1 LSLSCGVSYNTYAG
15 YKSHIYRNHFD
26 QLRVSNDKINV
37 VEPAYVNNILPFGSI
52 NDTNDFNTTNEEEDH
67 IGPINLFDS
76 IFNQNDDS
84 ISILDIKKSF
94 ALFMLQLREEY
105 LVPNTTINSIST
117 YIVTLLH
124 HLQSL
129 FEQQIMRNDFNATGN
144 NLSSK
149 PTSDSTKAYLDIDTA
164 KKTINELCYAVE
176 TVSRNEY
183 QFQQFCEEHFFYRP
197 PKEITLSNPGETK
210 QVAYYVPIDETI
222 KSILDN
228 DHVIDQILD
237 NIKYQQEKVFIDED
251 LMFSFRHGHFG
262 NRIDDNSLL
271 IQLYIDDIGLTN
283 PIDCKKHNHKMCMV
297 YFSLENIPNEHC
309 SQLEHIHLV
318 GICTSGILKDD
329 IKAKRFFDP
338 IIGNLNY
345 LQQHGL
351 IINGRSIMFSF
362 STMVADNLGAHQ
374 IGGFQSSFSSGHI
387 CRRCFIEH
395 SDLRLPMTQTRP
407 DIRTSTY
414 HDALI
419 VQINSNFNKSPIMGV
434 VRQSPIYNLDGF
446 HPIMSLPADL
456 MHDYLEGV
464 CPRVMMGLL
473 KEASSMRLL
482 TYSKIQERMEQFIY
496 GHFDSRDKPPAIL
509 IKHLQKNKIT
519 AS

>member
-1 LSLSCGVSYNTYAG
+1 MSLFVCPLCFNDRKFKTFLKFFRHITLFHQSESKFQITCNLSLSCGVSYNTYAG
-15 YKSHIYRNHFD
+15 YKSHIYRHHFD
-26 QLRVSNDKINV
+26 QLHVSDDKIDV
-37 VEPAYVNNILPFGSI
+37 FEPSYVNNILPLDPN
-52 NDTNDFNTTNEEEDH
+52 NDTDDFNTTNEEEDH
-67 IGPINLFDS
+67 IDPINLFDS
-76 IFNQNDDS
+76 IFNHNDDS

-105 LVPNTTINSIST
+105 LVPKTTINSIST

-129 FEQQIMRNDFNATGN
+129 FEQQIIHNDFNATGN
-144 NLSSK
+144 NSSSK
-149 PTSDSTKAYLDIDTA
+149 PTSE
-164 KKTINELCYAVE
+164 TI
-176 TVSRNEY
+176 
-183 QFQQFCEEHFFYRP
+183 
-197 PKEITLSNPGETK
+197 LSNPGETK
-210 QVAYYVPIDETI
+210 QVAYHVPIDETI
-222 KSILDN
+222 KSILHN
-228 DHVIDQILD
+228 DHVIDQILN
-237 NIKYQQEKVFIDED
+237 NIKQQQEKVFIDED
-251 LMFSFRHGHFG
+251 RMFSFRHGHFG
-262 NRIDDNSLL
+262 NRIDDDSLL
-271 IQLYIDDIGLTN
+271 IQLYMDDIGLTN
-283 PIDCKKHNHKMCMV
+283 PIVCKKDRHKMCMV
-297 YFSLENIPNEHC
+297 YFFLEDIPNEHR

-318 GICTSGILKDD
+318 GICNSGILKDD

-338 IIGNLNY
+338 IIENLNY

-362 STMVADNLGAHQ
+362 SIMVADNLGAHQ
-374 IGGFQSSFSSGHI
+374 IGGFQSSCSSRHI
-387 CRRCFIEH
+387 CRRYFIEH

-434 VRQSPIYNLDGF
+434 VRQSPIHNLDGF

-482 TYSKIQERMEQFIY
+482 T
-496 GHFDSRDKPPAIL
+496 
-509 IKHLQKNKIT
+509 
-519 AS
+519 